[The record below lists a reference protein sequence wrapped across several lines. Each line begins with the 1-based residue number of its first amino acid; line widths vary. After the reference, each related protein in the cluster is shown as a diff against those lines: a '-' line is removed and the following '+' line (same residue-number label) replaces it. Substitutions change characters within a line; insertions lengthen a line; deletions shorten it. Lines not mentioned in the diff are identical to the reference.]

1 MADYDYD
8 SARMKD
14 ASYAEASW
22 DRFLLQQVCGLGGF
36 FTVLIPTRLWT
47 SFSHTRFL
55 KRRHKSR
62 IRHSLLSHGHHL
74 LDRSMFSFIAYSDLG
89 RTTSG

>member
-36 FTVLIPTRLWT
+36 FTVLILTRLWT
-47 SFSHTRFL
+47 SFSHTRFQ
-55 KRRHKSR
+55 
-62 IRHSLLSHGHHL
+62 
-74 LDRSMFSFIAYSDLG
+74 A
-89 RTTSG
+89 SGAQHRKAFFPVWPTLCSIW